1 MVKNNNV
8 LCRAVLVPDLGN
20 RQKWR
25 KMEDTKIQWHAAF
38 VSAMDLELSQN
49 RSDLEYHKEYNLNT
63 KPLEVDLL
71 VIKKDAGIEITNEIG
86 KLFRGHNIVEYKSPD
101 DHLNIDSFYKAGAY
115 ASLYKAY
122 GRTVDERRAED
133 ITVSLV
139 RERKPLG
146 LFTYFKKHGI
156 TYTNPYN
163 GIYQVTNTVLFPTQI
178 IVTKELNPK
187 EHVWLKALSGQM
199 EKQQMRELLEK
210 IEKLDLKFDRELADS
225 VLQVSVS
232 ANKQVVE
239 ELRGDEN
246 MCQALLE
253 IMEPEINK
261 IKAEVTK
268 EVTREVTKEVTREV
282 TKEVTSK
289 GIRNIVTVLRDCGQG
304 NAEIIRAIV
313 KVYGISQDE
322 AADYL

>member
-1 MVKNNNV
+1 M
-8 LCRAVLVPDLGN
+8 
-20 RQKWR
+20 
-25 KMEDTKIQWHAAF
+25 
-38 VSAMDLELSQN
+38 
-49 RSDLEYHKEYNLNT
+49 
-63 KPLEVDLL
+63 EVDLL

-101 DHLNIDSFYKAGAY
+101 DHLNIDSFYKVGAY

-122 GRTVDERRAED
+122 GKTVDERRAGD

-139 RERKPLG
+139 RERKPSG
-146 LFTYFKKHGI
+146 LFAYFKKHGI
-156 TYTNPYN
+156 TYTNPYK
-163 GIYQVTNTVLFPTQI
+163 GIYQITNTVLFPTQI

-187 EHVWLKALSGQM
+187 EHVWLKALSSQM

-210 IEKLDLKFDRELADS
+210 IEKLDLTFDRELADS

>member
-1 MVKNNNV
+1 MY
-8 LCRAVLVPDLGN
+8 RAGFTGWAGMEN
-20 RQKWR
+20 T
-25 KMEDTKIQWHAAF
+25 MEDTKIQWHAAF
-38 VSAMDLELSQN
+38 VSAMDLELAQN
-49 RSDLEYHKEYNLNT
+49 RSDLEYYKEYNLNT

-115 ASLYKAY
+115 ASLYKSY
-122 GRTVDERRAED
+122 GKTVDERRAGD
-133 ITVSLV
+133 ITVTLV
-139 RERKPLG
+139 RERKPSG
-146 LFTYFKKHGI
+146 LFTYFKEHGI
-156 TYTNPYN
+156 TYTNPYK

-210 IEKLDLKFDRELADS
+210 IEKLDLKIDRELADS
-225 VLQVSVS
+225 VLQVSIG

-261 IKAEVTK
+261 IKAEVT
-268 EVTREVTKEVTREV
+268 REVTKEVTKEGINNTILALRE
-282 TKEVTSK
+282 
-289 GIRNIVTVLRDCGQG
+289 CGQTEDVIKQIISKAYHISFQE
-304 NAEIIRAIV
+304 AEN
-313 KVYGISQDE
+313 
-322 AADYL
+322 YL

>member
-1 MVKNNNV
+1 
-8 LCRAVLVPDLGN
+8 
-20 RQKWR
+20 
-25 KMEDTKIQWHAAF
+25 MEDTKIQWHAAF
-38 VSAMDLELSQN
+38 VSAMDLELAQN
-49 RSDLEYHKEYNLNT
+49 RSDLEYYKEYNLNT

-101 DHLNIDSFYKAGAY
+101 DHLNIDSLYKAGAY
-115 ASLYKAY
+115 ASLYKSY
-122 GRTVDERRAED
+122 GKTVDERRAGD
-133 ITVSLV
+133 ITVTLV
-139 RERKPLG
+139 RERKPSG
-146 LFTYFKKHGI
+146 LFTYFKEHGI
-156 TYTNPYN
+156 TYTNPYK

-210 IEKLDLKFDRELADS
+210 IEKLDLKIDRELADS
-225 VLQVSVS
+225 VLQVSIG

-261 IKAEVTK
+261 IKAEVT
-268 EVTREVTKEVTREV
+268 REVTKEGINNTILALRE
-282 TKEVTSK
+282 
-289 GIRNIVTVLRDCGQG
+289 CGQTEDVIKQIISKAYHISFQE
-304 NAEIIRAIV
+304 AEN
-313 KVYGISQDE
+313 
-322 AADYL
+322 YL

>member
-1 MVKNNNV
+1 
-8 LCRAVLVPDLGN
+8 
-20 RQKWR
+20 
-25 KMEDTKIQWHAAF
+25 MEDTKIQWHAAF
-38 VSAMDLELSQN
+38 VSAMDLELAQN
-49 RSDLEYHKEYNLNT
+49 RSDLEYYKEYNLNT

-115 ASLYKAY
+115 ASLYKSY
-122 GRTVDERRAED
+122 GKTVDERRAGD
-133 ITVSLV
+133 ITVTLV
-139 RERKPLG
+139 RERKPSG
-146 LFTYFKKHGI
+146 LFTYFKEHGI
-156 TYTNPYN
+156 TYTNPYK

-210 IEKLDLKFDRELADS
+210 IEKLDLKIDRELADS
-225 VLQVSVS
+225 VLQVSIG

-261 IKAEVTK
+261 IKAEVT
-268 EVTREVTKEVTREV
+268 REVTKEVTKEGINNTILALRE
-282 TKEVTSK
+282 
-289 GIRNIVTVLRDCGQG
+289 CGQTEDVIKQIISKAYHISFQE
-304 NAEIIRAIV
+304 AEN
-313 KVYGISQDE
+313 
-322 AADYL
+322 YL

>member
-1 MVKNNNV
+1 M
-8 LCRAVLVPDLGN
+8 PDSQDG
-20 RQKWR
+20 QEWR
-25 KMEDTKIQWHAAF
+25 ILMEDTKIQWHAAF
-38 VSAMDLELSQN
+38 VSAMDLELAQN
-49 RSDLEYHKEYNLNT
+49 RSDLEYYKEYNLNT

-115 ASLYKAY
+115 ASLYKSY
-122 GRTVDERRAED
+122 GKTVDERRAGD
-133 ITVSLV
+133 ITVTLV
-139 RERKPLG
+139 RERKPSG
-146 LFTYFKKHGI
+146 LFTYFKEHGI
-156 TYTNPYN
+156 TYTNPYK

-210 IEKLDLKFDRELADS
+210 IEKLDLKIDRELADS
-225 VLQVSVS
+225 VLQVSIG

-261 IKAEVTK
+261 IKAEVTR
-268 EVTREVTKEVTREV
+268 EVTREVTKEGINNTILALRE
-282 TKEVTSK
+282 
-289 GIRNIVTVLRDCGQG
+289 CGQTEDVIKQIISKAYHISFQE
-304 NAEIIRAIV
+304 AEN
-313 KVYGISQDE
+313 
-322 AADYL
+322 YL

>member
-1 MVKNNNV
+1 MY
-8 LCRAVLVPDLGN
+8 RAGFTGWAGMEN
-20 RQKWR
+20 T
-25 KMEDTKIQWHAAF
+25 MEDTKIQWHAAF
-38 VSAMDLELSQN
+38 VSAMDLELAQN
-49 RSDLEYHKEYNLNT
+49 RSDLEYYKEYNLNT

-115 ASLYKAY
+115 ASLYKSY
-122 GRTVDERRAED
+122 GKTVDERRAGD
-133 ITVSLV
+133 ITVTLV
-139 RERKPLG
+139 RERKPSG
-146 LFTYFKKHGI
+146 LFTYFKEHGI
-156 TYTNPYN
+156 TYTNPYK

-178 IVTKELNPK
+178 IVTKELNSK

-210 IEKLDLKFDRELADS
+210 IEKLDLKIDRELADS
-225 VLQVSVS
+225 VLQVSIG

-261 IKAEVTK
+261 IKAEVTR
-268 EVTREVTKEVTREV
+268 EVTREVTKEVTKEGINNTILALRE
-282 TKEVTSK
+282 
-289 GIRNIVTVLRDCGQG
+289 CGQTEDVIKQIISKAYHISFQE
-304 NAEIIRAIV
+304 AEN
-313 KVYGISQDE
+313 
-322 AADYL
+322 YL

>member
-1 MVKNNNV
+1 
-8 LCRAVLVPDLGN
+8 
-20 RQKWR
+20 
-25 KMEDTKIQWHAAF
+25 MEDTKIQWHAAF
-38 VSAMDLELSQN
+38 VSAMDLELAQN
-49 RSDLEYHKEYNLNT
+49 RSDLEYYKEYNLNT

-86 KLFRGHNIVEYKSPD
+86 KLFCGHNIVEYKSPD

-115 ASLYKAY
+115 ASLYKSY
-122 GRTVDERRAED
+122 GKTVDERRAGD
-133 ITVSLV
+133 ITVTLV
-139 RERKPLG
+139 RERKPSG
-146 LFTYFKKHGI
+146 LFTYFKEHGI
-156 TYTNPYN
+156 TYTNPYK

-199 EKQQMRELLEK
+199 EKQQIRELLEK
-210 IEKLDLKFDRELADS
+210 IEKLDLKIDRELADS
-225 VLQVSVS
+225 VLQVSIG

-261 IKAEVTK
+261 IKAEVT
-268 EVTREVTKEVTREV
+268 REVTKEGINNTILALRE
-282 TKEVTSK
+282 
-289 GIRNIVTVLRDCGQG
+289 CGQTEDVIKQIISKAYHISFQE
-304 NAEIIRAIV
+304 AEN
-313 KVYGISQDE
+313 
-322 AADYL
+322 YL

>member
-1 MVKNNNV
+1 MENT
-8 LCRAVLVPDLGN
+8 
-20 RQKWR
+20 
-25 KMEDTKIQWHAAF
+25 MEDTKIQWHAAF
-38 VSAMDLELSQN
+38 VSAMDLELAQN
-49 RSDLEYHKEYNLNT
+49 RSDLEYYKEYNLNT

-115 ASLYKAY
+115 ASLYKSY
-122 GRTVDERRAED
+122 GKTVDERRAGD
-133 ITVSLV
+133 ITVTLV
-139 RERKPLG
+139 RERKPSG
-146 LFTYFKKHGI
+146 LFTYFKEHGI
-156 TYTNPYN
+156 TYTNPYK

-210 IEKLDLKFDRELADS
+210 IEKLDLKIDRELADS
-225 VLQVSVS
+225 VLQVSIG

-261 IKAEVTK
+261 IKAEVT
-268 EVTREVTKEVTREV
+268 REVTKEGINNTILALRE
-282 TKEVTSK
+282 
-289 GIRNIVTVLRDCGQG
+289 CGQTEDVIKQIISKAYHISFQE
-304 NAEIIRAIV
+304 AEN
-313 KVYGISQDE
+313 
-322 AADYL
+322 YL

>member
-8 LCRAVLVPDLGN
+8 LCRAVRVPDLGN

-101 DHLNIDSFYKAGAY
+101 DHLNIDTFYKVGAY
-115 ASLYKAY
+115 AGLYKAY
-122 GRTVDERRAED
+122 GKTVDERKAKD

-139 RERKPLG
+139 RERKPAG
-146 LFTYFKKHGI
+146 LFSYFRKHGI
-156 TYTNPYN
+156 AFTNPYK
-163 GIYQVTNTVLFPTQI
+163 GIYYVQDTVLFPTQI
-178 IVTKELNPK
+178 IVTKELN
-187 EHVWLKALSGQM
+187 EEAHIWLKALSGEM
-199 EKQQMRELLEK
+199 HKEQMRKLLEK
-210 IEKLDLKFDRELADS
+210 IEKLKMGFDRELADS
-225 VLQVSVS
+225 VLQVSIG

-261 IKAEVTK
+261 IKENVK
-268 EVTREVTKEVTREV
+268 EEVTRE
-282 TKEVTSK
+282 
-289 GIRNIVTVLRDCGQG
+289 GIRSLVTFLRDSGQG
-304 NAEIIRAIV
+304 DIEIKNAVV
-313 KVYGISQDE
+313 KVYNVSVTE
-322 AADYL
+322 AESYL

>member
-1 MVKNNNV
+1 MENT
-8 LCRAVLVPDLGN
+8 
-20 RQKWR
+20 
-25 KMEDTKIQWHAAF
+25 MEDTKIQWHAAF
-38 VSAMDLELSQN
+38 VSAMDLELAQN
-49 RSDLEYHKEYNLNT
+49 RSDLEYYKEYNLNT

-101 DHLNIDSFYKAGAY
+101 DHLNIDSLYKAGAY
-115 ASLYKAY
+115 ASLYKSY
-122 GRTVDERRAED
+122 GKTVDERRAGD
-133 ITVSLV
+133 ITVTLV
-139 RERKPLG
+139 RERKPSG
-146 LFTYFKKHGI
+146 LFTYFKEHGI
-156 TYTNPYN
+156 TYTNPYK

-210 IEKLDLKFDRELADS
+210 IEKLDLKIDRELADS
-225 VLQVSVS
+225 VLQVSIG

-261 IKAEVTK
+261 IKAEVT
-268 EVTREVTKEVTREV
+268 REVTKEGINNTILALRE
-282 TKEVTSK
+282 
-289 GIRNIVTVLRDCGQG
+289 CGQTEDVIKQIISKAYHISFQE
-304 NAEIIRAIV
+304 AEN
-313 KVYGISQDE
+313 
-322 AADYL
+322 YL

>member
-1 MVKNNNV
+1 
-8 LCRAVLVPDLGN
+8 
-20 RQKWR
+20 
-25 KMEDTKIQWHAAF
+25 MEDTKIQWHAAF
-38 VSAMDLELSQN
+38 VSAMDLELAQN
-49 RSDLEYHKEYNLNT
+49 RSDLEYYKEYNLNT

-115 ASLYKAY
+115 ASLYKSY
-122 GRTVDERRAED
+122 GKTVDERRAGD
-133 ITVSLV
+133 ITVTLV
-139 RERKPLG
+139 RERKPSG
-146 LFTYFKKHGI
+146 LFTYFKEHGI
-156 TYTNPYN
+156 TYTNPYK

-210 IEKLDLKFDRELADS
+210 IEKLDLKIDRELADS
-225 VLQVSVS
+225 VLQVSIG

-261 IKAEVTK
+261 IKAEVT
-268 EVTREVTKEVTREV
+268 REVTKEGINNTILALRE
-282 TKEVTSK
+282 
-289 GIRNIVTVLRDCGQG
+289 CGQTEDVITQIISKAYHISFQE
-304 NAEIIRAIV
+304 AEN
-313 KVYGISQDE
+313 
-322 AADYL
+322 YL

>member
-1 MVKNNNV
+1 MH
-8 LCRAVLVPDLGN
+8 RAGFTGWAGMEN
-20 RQKWR
+20 T
-25 KMEDTKIQWHAAF
+25 MEDTKIQWHAAF
-38 VSAMDLELSQN
+38 VSAMDLELAQN
-49 RSDLEYHKEYNLNT
+49 RPDLEYHKEYNLNT

-115 ASLYKAY
+115 ASLYKSY
-122 GRTVDERRAED
+122 GKTVDERRAGD
-133 ITVSLV
+133 ITVTLV
-139 RERKPLG
+139 RERKPSG
-146 LFTYFKKHGI
+146 LFTYFKEHGI
-156 TYTNPYN
+156 TYTNPYK

-210 IEKLDLKFDRELADS
+210 IEKLDLKIDRELADS
-225 VLQVSVS
+225 VLQVSIG

-261 IKAEVTK
+261 IKAEVT
-268 EVTREVTKEVTREV
+268 REVTKEGINNTILALRE
-282 TKEVTSK
+282 
-289 GIRNIVTVLRDCGQG
+289 CGQTEDVIKQIISKAYHISFQE
-304 NAEIIRAIV
+304 AEN
-313 KVYGISQDE
+313 
-322 AADYL
+322 YL

>member
-1 MVKNNNV
+1 MENT
-8 LCRAVLVPDLGN
+8 
-20 RQKWR
+20 
-25 KMEDTKIQWHAAF
+25 MEDTKIQWHAAF
-38 VSAMDLELSQN
+38 VSAMNLELAQN

-115 ASLYKAY
+115 ASLYKSY
-122 GRTVDERRAED
+122 GKTVDERRAED
-133 ITVSLV
+133 ITVTLV
-139 RERKPLG
+139 RERKPSG
-146 LFTYFKKHGI
+146 LLAYFKEHGI
-156 TYTNPYN
+156 AYTNQYN

-199 EKQQMRELLEK
+199 EQQQMRELLEK
-210 IEKLDLKFDRELADS
+210 IEKLDLTFDRELADS

-232 ANKQVVE
+232 ANKQIVE

-282 TKEVTSK
+282 TREVTKEVTREVTRE
-289 GIRNIVTVLRDCGQG
+289 GINNTILALRECGQTEDIIKQIISKAYHISFQE
-304 NAEIIRAIV
+304 AE
-313 KVYGISQDE
+313 
-322 AADYL
+322 DYL

>member
-1 MVKNNNV
+1 
-8 LCRAVLVPDLGN
+8 
-20 RQKWR
+20 
-25 KMEDTKIQWHAAF
+25 MEDTKIQWHAAF
-38 VSAMDLELSQN
+38 VSAMDLELAQN
-49 RSDLEYHKEYNLNT
+49 RSDLEYYKEYNLNT

-115 ASLYKAY
+115 ASLYKSY
-122 GRTVDERRAED
+122 GKTVDERRAGD
-133 ITVSLV
+133 ITVTLV
-139 RERKPLG
+139 RERKPSG
-146 LFTYFKKHGI
+146 LFTYFKEHGI
-156 TYTNPYN
+156 TYTNPYK

-210 IEKLDLKFDRELADS
+210 IEKLDLKIDRELADS
-225 VLQVSVS
+225 VLQVSIG

-261 IKAEVTK
+261 IKAEVTR
-268 EVTREVTKEVTREV
+268 EVTREVTKEGINNTILALRE
-282 TKEVTSK
+282 
-289 GIRNIVTVLRDCGQG
+289 CGQTEDVIKQIISKAYHISFQE
-304 NAEIIRAIV
+304 AEN
-313 KVYGISQDE
+313 
-322 AADYL
+322 YL

>member
-1 MVKNNNV
+1 MH
-8 LCRAVLVPDLGN
+8 RAGFTGWAGMEN
-20 RQKWR
+20 T
-25 KMEDTKIQWHAAF
+25 MEDTKIQWHAAF
-38 VSAMDLELSQN
+38 VSAMDLELAQN
-49 RSDLEYHKEYNLNT
+49 RSDLEYYKEYNLNT

-115 ASLYKAY
+115 ASLYKSY
-122 GRTVDERRAED
+122 GKTVDERRAGD
-133 ITVSLV
+133 ITVTLV
-139 RERKPLG
+139 RERKPSG
-146 LFTYFKKHGI
+146 LFTYFKEHGI
-156 TYTNPYN
+156 TYTNPYK

-210 IEKLDLKFDRELADS
+210 IEKLDLKIDRELADS
-225 VLQVSVS
+225 VLQVSIG

-261 IKAEVTK
+261 IKAEVT
-268 EVTREVTKEVTREV
+268 REVTKEGINNTILALRE
-282 TKEVTSK
+282 
-289 GIRNIVTVLRDCGQG
+289 CGQTEDVIKQIISKAYHISFQE
-304 NAEIIRAIV
+304 AEN
-313 KVYGISQDE
+313 
-322 AADYL
+322 YL

>member
-1 MVKNNNV
+1 
-8 LCRAVLVPDLGN
+8 
-20 RQKWR
+20 
-25 KMEDTKIQWHAAF
+25 MEDTKIQWHAAF
-38 VSAMDLELSQN
+38 VSAMDLELAQN
-49 RSDLEYHKEYNLNT
+49 RSDLEYYKEYNLNT

-115 ASLYKAY
+115 ASLYKSY
-122 GRTVDERRAED
+122 GKTVDERRAGD
-133 ITVSLV
+133 ITVTLV
-139 RERKPLG
+139 RERKPSG
-146 LFTYFKKHGI
+146 LFTYFKEHGI
-156 TYTNPYN
+156 TYTNPYK

-178 IVTKELNPK
+178 IVTKELNSK

-210 IEKLDLKFDRELADS
+210 IEKLDLKIDRELADS
-225 VLQVSVS
+225 VLQVSIG

-261 IKAEVTK
+261 IKAEVTR
-268 EVTREVTKEVTREV
+268 EVTREVTKEVTKEGINNTILALRE
-282 TKEVTSK
+282 
-289 GIRNIVTVLRDCGQG
+289 CGQTEDVIKQIISKAYHISFQE
-304 NAEIIRAIV
+304 AEN
-313 KVYGISQDE
+313 
-322 AADYL
+322 YL

>member
-1 MVKNNNV
+1 MH
-8 LCRAVLVPDLGN
+8 RAGFTGWAGMEN
-20 RQKWR
+20 T
-25 KMEDTKIQWHAAF
+25 MEDTKIQWHAAF
-38 VSAMDLELSQN
+38 VSAMDLELAQN
-49 RSDLEYHKEYNLNT
+49 RSDLEYYKEYNLNT

-115 ASLYKAY
+115 ASLYKSY
-122 GRTVDERRAED
+122 GKTVDERRAGD
-133 ITVSLV
+133 ITVTLV
-139 RERKPLG
+139 RERKPSG
-146 LFTYFKKHGI
+146 LFTYFKEHGI
-156 TYTNPYN
+156 TYTNPYK

-210 IEKLDLKFDRELADS
+210 IEKLDLKIDRELADS
-225 VLQVSVS
+225 VLQVSIG

-261 IKAEVTK
+261 IKAEVTR
-268 EVTREVTKEVTREV
+268 EVTREVTKEGINNTILALRE
-282 TKEVTSK
+282 
-289 GIRNIVTVLRDCGQG
+289 CGQTEDVIKQIISKAYHISFQE
-304 NAEIIRAIV
+304 AEN
-313 KVYGISQDE
+313 
-322 AADYL
+322 YL

>member
-1 MVKNNNV
+1 MENT
-8 LCRAVLVPDLGN
+8 
-20 RQKWR
+20 
-25 KMEDTKIQWHAAF
+25 MEDTKIQWHAAF
-38 VSAMDLELSQN
+38 VSAMNLELAQN

-115 ASLYKAY
+115 ASLYKSY
-122 GRTVDERRAED
+122 GKTVDERRAED
-133 ITVSLV
+133 ITVTLV
-139 RERKPLG
+139 RERKPSG
-146 LFTYFKKHGI
+146 LLAYFKEHGI
-156 TYTNPYN
+156 AYTNQYN

-199 EKQQMRELLEK
+199 EQQMRELLEK
-210 IEKLDLKFDRELADS
+210 IEKLDLTFDRELADS

-232 ANKQVVE
+232 ANKQIVE

-282 TKEVTSK
+282 TREVTKEVTREVTRE
-289 GIRNIVTVLRDCGQG
+289 GINNTILALRECGQTEDIIKQIISKAYHISFQE
-304 NAEIIRAIV
+304 AE
-313 KVYGISQDE
+313 
-322 AADYL
+322 DYL

>member
-1 MVKNNNV
+1 MENT
-8 LCRAVLVPDLGN
+8 
-20 RQKWR
+20 
-25 KMEDTKIQWHAAF
+25 MEDTKIQWHAAF
-38 VSAMDLELSQN
+38 VSAMNLELAQN

-115 ASLYKAY
+115 ASLYKSY
-122 GRTVDERRAED
+122 GKTVDERRAED
-133 ITVSLV
+133 ITVTLV
-139 RERKPLG
+139 RERKPSG
-146 LFTYFKKHGI
+146 LLAYFKEHGI
-156 TYTNPYN
+156 AYTNQYN

-199 EKQQMRELLEK
+199 EQQMRELLEK
-210 IEKLDLKFDRELADS
+210 IEKLDLTFDRELADS

-232 ANKQVVE
+232 ANKQIVE

-282 TKEVTSK
+282 TREVTKEVTREVTSE
-289 GIRNIVTVLRDCGQG
+289 GINNTILALRECGQTEDIIKQIISKAYHISFQE
-304 NAEIIRAIV
+304 AE
-313 KVYGISQDE
+313 
-322 AADYL
+322 DYL